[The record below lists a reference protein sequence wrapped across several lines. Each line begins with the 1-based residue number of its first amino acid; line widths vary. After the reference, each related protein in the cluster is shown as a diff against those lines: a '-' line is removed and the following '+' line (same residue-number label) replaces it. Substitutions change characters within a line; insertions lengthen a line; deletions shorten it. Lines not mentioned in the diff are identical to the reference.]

1 MKSRL
6 LLNIALAAAVIVLSL
21 VAWLNPGPK
30 TDTYPLSNI
39 KPDTVRQIR
48 IDKPGQPTVVLE
60 KTTTGWRLASPFAA
74 RADAIRPERL
84 LALLSVTSPAHFAA
98 TDLARFELDKPLL
111 TLTLGKQRF
120 DFGGLNPLSQ
130 QQYLATDGNVFLI
143 DPQVASDA
151 YVKAAD
157 FAAKHLL
164 APNEQPV
171 GFDLPERKLER
182 DSSGKWSAAPPLPDA
197 NQDSLNR
204 FADEWRNASALLV
217 QPYDGS
223 KPLLRLRLHLTG
235 GRSLNL
241 AVIQERPDFVL
252 LREDEKLQYHFL
264 PQMAERLLQ
273 PK

>member
-1 MKSRL
+1 MKARL
-6 LLNIALAAAVIVLSL
+6 LLNIALAAAVIVLTL
-21 VAWLNPGPK
+21 AVWLDPAPK
-30 TDTYPLSNI
+30 ASAYPLSSL
-39 KPDTVRQIR
+39 KAETVRQIR
-48 IDKPGQPTVVLE
+48 IDKPGQAAVALE
-60 KTTTGWRLASPFAA
+60 KTAAGWRLAAPFAA
-74 RADAIRPERL
+74 RADALRPERL
-84 LALLSVTSPAHFAA
+84 LALLSATSPERFAA

-120 DFGGLNPLSQ
+120 AFGALNPLSQ
-130 QQYLATDGNVFLI
+130 QQYVATDGYVFLI
-143 DPQVASDA
+143 DPQIASDA

-157 FAAKHLL
+157 FAAKSLL
-164 APNEQPV
+164 AANEQPI

-182 DSSGKWSAAPPLPDA
+182 NGNGKWSATPPLPDA
-197 NQDSLNR
+197 NQDALNR

-223 KPLLRLRLHLTG
+223 PPLHRLRLQLAD
-235 GRSLNL
+235 GRRLNL

-264 PQMAERLLQ
+264 PEMASRLLQ